1 MFSDCVFE
9 VVEHLHFLLFEL
21 GDAAPRLLNPLL
33 VIENLPLPHLLQL
46 HLAELFVEELGLFKT
61 FFLLP
66 DDLRLLELL
75 RKLSLPILIGVLLE
89 LGFAFALQ
97 LAVVLEGNH
106 LLIST
111 FQLICLFG
119 LSSFLG
125 EVKAFL

>member
-33 VIENLPLPHLLQL
+33 VIENLPLPHLLKL

-97 LAVVLEGNH
+97 LAVVLEGHH
-106 LLIST
+106 LLVST

-119 LSSFLG
+119 FSSLLG